1 MIMTG
6 MEPLIDPV
14 AGGLVSIIF
23 DIAKRVGG
31 GVAQSLSDRAKA
43 TTALKKYT
51 QRYASRYGVIRI
63 LGMRQDLP
71 LESIYTKV
79 KFLDESSIRRFASL
93 ESLEQTYRENQ
104 RRRFQIRES
113 SNLDGF
119 LVANKNQYLMILG
132 GPGAG
137 KSTFLRRIGLEA
149 LKGQIG
155 IYEHQCIPVFLEL
168 KQFNSDKVD
177 LVKAISNELQN
188 FGFPSSEDFAV
199 KALEAGKLL
208 ILFDGL
214 DEVPKVNT
222 NKVIDTIQDFVTCY
236 DQNRYIAS
244 CRIAAHRSSW
254 NRFEDIEL
262 ADFNNNQ
269 VQDFINKWFSSE
281 LDVQANVSER
291 CWQLLNDSGNT
302 AAKELAHTPLL
313 LIFLCLVYDKTQ
325 GFPSNR
331 ATLYRKA
338 LDILLEEWAAEKRIN
353 SGEIYQGLNTDL
365 EKVLLSEI
373 AYQGFINDRLFLMEQ
388 ELVGQIKLFLSDTVD
403 KPKYLDG
410 KAVLNAIAVQQGILV
425 ERAEDVFSFSH
436 LTVQEYL
443 VAQYISQD
451 NRSMVETVEKNLTNE
466 RWREVFI
473 LMAGLMQNADK
484 LLELMEQKAR
494 KFLNSK
500 KLKFLLNW
508 IHKVTVN
515 SEGEFKQSAKRAV
528 ALAIAIDHEHA
539 LRGGQRKLPV
549 FSLIRSLDTALVIT
563 QDLDGEL
570 FSAFDRAS
578 IQDLNEMKIFEGV
591 NFTLVAAKME
601 AARIRAFLS
610 HKVTLEEREDNERRV
625 RKIWLDA
632 LSLKQEL
639 IDLPEQEAEQLEN
652 YLYAIE
658 LIISCKKAAIRVSE
672 KVWNEFTEKVLLVEG
687 TE

>member
-1 MIMTG
+1 MTG
-6 MEPLIDPV
+6 IEPLIDSA

-31 GVAQSLSDRAKA
+31 ESAQALSDRAKA

-71 LESIYTKV
+71 LETIYTKV
-79 KFLDESSIRRFASL
+79 RFLDELSIRHFASL
-93 ESLEQTYRENQ
+93 ESLEKTYRENKS
-104 RRRFQIRES
+104 RRFQIRES

-119 LVANKNQYLMILG
+119 WVANKHQHLMILG

-149 LKGQIG
+149 LKGKEG
-155 IYEHQCIPVFLEL
+155 IYKHQCIPVFLEL
-168 KQFNSDKVD
+168 KQFNSDEVD
-177 LVKAISNELQN
+177 LVRAISNELQN
-188 FGFPSSEDFAV
+188 FGFPSSENFAV
-199 KALEAGKLL
+199 KALETGKLL

-222 NKVIDTIQDFVTCY
+222 NKVIDTIQGFVTCY

-244 CRIAAHRSSW
+244 CRIAAHRSNW

-262 ADFNNNQ
+262 ADFDDNQ
-269 VQDFINKWFSSE
+269 VQDFIKKWFSSE
-281 LDVQANVSER
+281 LDCQAKVSER

-313 LIFLCLVYDKTQ
+313 LIFLCLVYNKTQ
-325 GFPSNR
+325 GFPGNR

-373 AYQGFINDRLFLMEQ
+373 AYRGFINDRLFFMEQ
-388 ELVGQIKLFLSDTVD
+388 ELVEQIKAFLADTVD

-410 KAVLNAIAVQQGILV
+410 KAVLHAIAVQQGILV

-443 VAQYISQD
+443 VAQYINQD
-451 NRSMVETVEKNLTNE
+451 IHSMAEIIEKHLTDE

-473 LMAGLMQNADK
+473 LMAGLMQNADS
-484 LLELMEQKAR
+484 LLKLMEQRAR
-494 KFLNSK
+494 KFLSSE
-500 KLKFLLNW
+500 KLKSLLNW
-508 IHKVTVN
+508 VHQVTVN
-515 SEGEFKQSAKRAV
+515 SEGKFKRSAKRAV

-549 FSLIRSLDTALVIT
+549 FSLIRSLDTALLIT
-563 QDLDGEL
+563 QDLDPDL

-578 IQDLNEMKIFEGV
+578 VQNLDEMKIFENV
-591 NFTLVAAKME
+591 NFTLVVAKMK
-601 AARIRAFLS
+601 AAGIRAFMS
-610 HKVTLEEREDNERRV
+610 HKVTLEEKEDNERRV
-625 RKIWLDA
+625 RRIWLDA
-632 LSLKQEL
+632 LSLNQEL
-639 IDLPEQEAEQLEN
+639 LELPEREAEQLEN

-672 KVWNEFTEKVLLVEG
+672 KVWNEFIEKVLTVEG
-687 TE
+687 IE